1 MLDAFSKKQC
11 AVFTIESP
19 LHCLFCSL
27 YLSHTIGRGLSH
39 APIRNGF
46 YAKQRVICN
55 IIFAEIYQSFCA
67 RGGSKPPPYGVEIVL
82 EYLLIKLSCALY
94 LSHAPFTKIKEPAHI
109 KVSSSLLRFL
119 TRKRTGYGA
128 EPRRKRVR
136 GGATKKTLRRQRAEK
151 EVRGSAPGI
160 KNRHRRKSVPI
171 NYLRINQNSSL
182 FFLLTTTSA
191 AVATTATAMNA
202 TGSRSPLSAGFA

>member
-1 MLDAFSKKQC
+1 M
-11 AVFTIESP
+11 V
-19 LHCLFCSL
+19 
-27 YLSHTIGRGLSH
+27 
-39 APIRNGF
+39 
-46 YAKQRVICN
+46 
-55 IIFAEIYQSFCA
+55 
-67 RGGSKPPPYGVEIVL
+67 GGSKPPPYGVEIVL

-94 LSHAPFTKIKEPAHI
+94 LSYAPFTTIKEPAHI

-119 TRKRTGYGA
+119 YKKADGVRGGVPEKEGTGQSHGEREYGA
-128 EPRRKRVR
+128 EPR
-136 GGATKKTLRRQRAEK
+136 KKTFWGQRAEK

>member
-1 MLDAFSKKQC
+1 M
-11 AVFTIESP
+11 V
-19 LHCLFCSL
+19 
-27 YLSHTIGRGLSH
+27 
-39 APIRNGF
+39 
-46 YAKQRVICN
+46 
-55 IIFAEIYQSFCA
+55 
-67 RGGSKPPPYGVEIVL
+67 GGSKPPPYGVEIVL

-94 LSHAPFTKIKEPAHI
+94 LSYAPFTTIKEPAHI

-119 TRKRTGYGA
+119 TRTRTGHGQSHGERPYGA
-128 EPRRKRVR
+128 DPRH
-136 GGATKKTLRRQRAEK
+136 TLFSGQHAEK

-202 TGSRSPLSAGFA
+202 TGSKSPLLDELLSSDS

>member
-1 MLDAFSKKQC
+1 M
-11 AVFTIESP
+11 V
-19 LHCLFCSL
+19 
-27 YLSHTIGRGLSH
+27 
-39 APIRNGF
+39 
-46 YAKQRVICN
+46 
-55 IIFAEIYQSFCA
+55 
-67 RGGSKPPPYGVEIVL
+67 GGSKPPPYGVEIVL

-94 LSHAPFTKIKEPAHI
+94 LSYAPFTTIKEPAHI

-136 GGATKKTLRRQRAEK
+136 GRATKKTLRGQRAEK

-202 TGSRSPLSAGFA
+202 TGSRSPLLDELLSSDS